1 MAFDP
6 RGLTAE
12 QRRSASRAVVEA
24 SNRVFRLDRS
34 ALGAENSLALAYA
47 YGEVEELLH
56 LFAAEIVESA
66 R

>member
-6 RGLTAE
+6 RLLTSE
-12 QRRSASRAVVEA
+12 QRRAASRAVIEA

-34 ALGAENSLALAYA
+34 ALGVENSLALAYA
-47 YGEVEELLH
+47 YGEVDELLH
-56 LFAAEIVESA
+56 LLAAEVVESG